1 MERPKKYE
9 KEDNINL
16 SEADRAK
23 QSMLNYIQAS
33 RALSIAVPVIISNNK
48 NSTNHHDQELELKKR
63 HTSKKKHRHSSR
75 RHHHTLNQS
84 STSDEEE
91 NHFTAQDI
99 DLLLTK
105 EAYEAAEDLSFIA
118 NHMRSACHYEEV
130 IFCFLRKSYR
140 FLFFP

>member
-9 KEDNINL
+9 IEDSRRL

-23 QSMLNYIQAS
+23 QSMINYIQAS
-33 RALSIAVPVIISNNK
+33 RALSIAAPVLTSHFNK
-48 NSTNHHDQELELKKR
+48 NNSTNHFDQPLELKKR
-63 HTSKKKHRHSSR
+63 HSSKKKHRHSSKR
-75 RHHHTLNQS
+75 QQHSTVNQS
-84 STSDEEE
+84 STSDDDE
-91 NHFTAQDI
+91 NNLTTQEI

-130 IFCFLRKSYR
+130 S
-140 FLFFP
+140 

>member
-130 IFCFLRKSYR
+130 IF
-140 FLFFP
+140 FF